1 MASWSGVSHHLRPT
15 HYTIAGLLLLT
26 GLTSLLPAKNG
37 EVLDTTKYY
46 RDAGAEE
53 GIVKMSDEEVRERE
67 AEAKERKRQHRK
79 NLGKDPE
86 SSSSSD
92 SDSDSDGEQEEN
104 AGRKGV
110 KGYADKGGTAGKG
123 KGFPQMK
130 ARIKYYLSPT
140 AITDR
145 FLRETMSKNTW
156 LFVADMENNLYV
168 GLKQTGR
175 FQHSSFLY
183 GGRVTA
189 AGLIK
194 ADKGQLTSLS
204 PLSGHYRAGTMH
216 FKAFVRSLEERGCSM
231 TK

>member
-1 MASWSGVSHHLRPT
+1 
-15 HYTIAGLLLLT
+15 
-26 GLTSLLPAKNG
+26 
-37 EVLDTTKYY
+37 
-46 RDAGAEE
+46 
-53 GIVKMSDEEVRERE
+53 MSDEEVREKE
-67 AEAKERKRQHRK
+67 AEDKERKREQRR
-79 NLGKDPE
+79 NLGKDPDS

-92 SDSDSDGEQEEN
+92 DEQEAN
-104 AGRKGV
+104 ATRQGV
-110 KGYADKGGTAGKG
+110 KGYSDKGGTAGKG
-123 KGFPQMK
+123 KGFPQMR
-130 ARIKYYLSPT
+130 ARVKYYLGPT
-140 AITDR
+140 AIMDR

-204 PLSGHYRAGTMH
+204 PMSGHYRAGTMH
-216 FKAFVRSLEERGCSM
+216 FKAFVRSLEERGCDLSR
-231 TK
+231 

>member
-1 MASWSGVSHHLRPT
+1 MLSAAKSGKP
-15 HYTIAGLLLLT
+15 
-26 GLTSLLPAKNG
+26 
-37 EVLDTTKYY
+37 LDTTKYF
-46 RDAGAEE
+46 RDAGPDE
-53 GIVKMSDEEVRERE
+53 GIVEMSEEEVRQRE
-67 AEAKERKRQHRK
+67 AEEKERRRKRRQ
-79 NLGKDPE
+79 NLGKDPD
-86 SSSSSD
+86 SSSSSSSPSSSSDDD
-92 SDSDSDGEQEEN
+92 SEQEEN
-104 AGRKGV
+104 AARQGI
-110 KGYADKGGTAGKG
+110 KGYNDKGGTAGQG

-140 AITDR
+140 AVTDR

-156 LFVADMENNLYV
+156 LFVADMENNLFV

-194 ADKGQLTSLS
+194 ADRGHLTSLS

-216 FKAFVRSLEERGCSM
+216 FKAFVRSLEERGCDMSR
-231 TK
+231 